1 MQMQLQTFT
10 SLISASAAAVQGSA
24 RQLIDLTVGST
35 LRAVLEASASVG
47 LWMQWLIL
55 QVLQMTRAATSVGAD
70 LDSWVADFGLVRL
83 PAVAATGTV
92 TLSRFTPSSTALVPV
107 GTELRTGDGS
117 QSFVVVA
124 DASNPAWTAAQ
135 NGFTVGG
142 TVAGV
147 TVAVGA
153 MVTGLAGNVQAGA
166 ISLIAAALPGI
177 DTVTNASA
185 LQNGLNAES
194 DPALRDRFQN
204 FINSRSRATPVAVG
218 YAITS
223 VQQGL
228 QYTLAENQMPDGTSQ
243 PGVFTLTVDD
253 GSGAPGATLLAT
265 VTSAVEAVRPVGSI
279 FTVRGPTVVLAQ
291 ISLNVDV
298 ADPTTGPAIRQAV
311 AAALIAYVNA
321 LAIGGGLAWSRL
333 MQLAYAANPAVTNVR
348 AVLLNGGESDL
359 DPGIAGVVKTT
370 SVTVS

>member
-147 TVAVGA
+147 TVAVAA

>member
-147 TVAVGA
+147 TVAVAA
-153 MVTGLAGNVQAGA
+153 MVTGSAGNVQAGA

-194 DPALRDRFQN
+194 DPALRGRFQN

-265 VTSAVEAVRPVGSI
+265 VRSAVEAVRPVGSI
-279 FTVRGPTVVLAQ
+279 FTVRGPAVVLAQ

-321 LAIGGGLAWSRL
+321 LAIGGVLAWSRL